1 MNVIATTALMRE
13 REFAIQAHCHSLS
26 EHVPELQTPSLSSVP
41 SSQSHSSSSIHD
53 SGIHRPLSHS
63 QSPFVHDPDS
73 GVVGSG
79 PWLQTPSLSSLPSS
93 QSHSLS
99 FTHDSERMHW
109 PLSHSHCPIKHDPD
123 SGVVG
128 SGPEG
133 PGFIG
138 ECSFIHP
145 GCWAMWLEKSIIL
158 HLDQPTPSSM

>member
-1 MNVIATTALMRE
+1 M
-13 REFAIQAHCHSLS
+13 
-26 EHVPELQTPSLSSVP
+26 
-41 SSQSHSSSSIHD
+41 
-53 SGIHRPLSHS
+53 
-63 QSPFVHDPDS
+63 HDPDS

-109 PLSHSHCPIKHDPD
+109 PLSHSHCPFKHDPD

-138 ECSFIHP
+138 ECS
-145 GCWAMWLEKSIIL
+145 
-158 HLDQPTPSSM
+158 